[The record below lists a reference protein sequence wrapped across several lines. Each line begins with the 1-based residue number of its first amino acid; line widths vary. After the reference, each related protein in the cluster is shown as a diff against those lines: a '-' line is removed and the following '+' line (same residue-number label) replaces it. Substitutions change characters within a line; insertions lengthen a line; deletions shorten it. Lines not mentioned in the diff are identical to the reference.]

1 MAQSWSQLTV
11 HTSPSDTDALANFLI
26 ERGAPGVVM
35 KNSGLQ
41 AFFAKDVDRVE
52 LRREISRY
60 ANALAQMA
68 PRRRKPR
75 IEWKT
80 LHPESWEHAWKRF
93 IKPRRVGKRF
103 WVTPPWI
110 AAPQF
115 RYRRVITIE
124 PGLAFGTGSH
134 ATTRACM
141 EFFERVAERLPAGF
155 RALDVGTGSGILAI
169 ALCFL
174 GAGAIQ
180 AIDNDAVAVKTA
192 RENLAA
198 NEVARRVRV
207 SGEKL
212 DAVRGKFDVVAAN
225 LTAETIL
232 ELAPE
237 LERRV
242 ARGGY
247 LVLSGILRQK
257 FESIRRRFKHDF
269 RAVQEKRSQEWVSV
283 LLQRK

>member
-1 MAQSWSQLTV
+1 M
-11 HTSPSDTDALANFLI
+11 
-26 ERGAPGVVM
+26 
-35 KNSGLQ
+35 
-41 AFFAKDVDRVE
+41 
-52 LRREISRY
+52 
-60 ANALAQMA
+60 
-68 PRRRKPR
+68 
-75 IEWKT
+75 
-80 LHPESWEHAWKRF
+80 
-93 IKPRRVGKRF
+93 
-103 WVTPPWI
+103 
-110 AAPQF
+110 
-115 RYRRVITIE
+115 
-124 PGLAFGTGSH
+124 
-134 ATTRACM
+134 
-141 EFFERVAERLPAGF
+141 
-155 RALDVGTGSGILAI
+155 GTGSGILAI

-198 NEVARRVRV
+198 NGVARRVRV
-207 SGEKL
+207 SGKKL
-212 DAVRGKFDVVAAN
+212 EAVRGKFDVVAAN

-242 ARGGY
+242 TRGGY

-269 RAVQEKRSQEWVSV
+269 RAVQEKRSQEWVAV